1 MVVIMRDYWNN
12 VETPDE
18 EKLVAEVIAL
28 IKKAGKLSYSEMQEL
43 RNAAELCDRGHFE
56 YQIAAL
62 AAKVGEKVPAG
73 LDAIMEDPDFDVR
86 VSFMKAVVAAID
98 PAPTP
103 AR

>member
-1 MVVIMRDYWNN
+1 MRDYWNN

-62 AAKVGEKVPAG
+62 
-73 LDAIMEDPDFDVR
+73 R
-86 VSFMKAVVAAID
+86 C
-98 PAPTP
+98 
-103 AR
+103 

>member
-1 MVVIMRDYWNN
+1 MRDYWNN

-73 LDAIMEDPDFDVR
+73 LDGIMEDPDFDVR